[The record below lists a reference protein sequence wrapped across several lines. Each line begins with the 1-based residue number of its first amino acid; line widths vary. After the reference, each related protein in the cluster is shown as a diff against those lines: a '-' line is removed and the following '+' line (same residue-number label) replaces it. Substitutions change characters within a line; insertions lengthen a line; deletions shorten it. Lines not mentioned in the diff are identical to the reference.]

1 MCSTGTGKELPSEH
15 EEQCAFISAFRKAYP
30 GVRIIAIPNGGW
42 RDIRTAARLKAEG
55 VCRGVPD
62 IFIPAW
68 GLWIEMKK
76 QKGGAVSEAQKDWLE
91 YLDEIGYGAVVC
103 RGAEDA
109 MNTARSWLE
118 AVRDGAAACRLGQRN

>member
-15 EEQCAFISAFRKAYP
+15 EEQCAFVSAFRKTYP

-62 IFIPAW
+62 LFIPAW
-68 GLWIEMKK
+68 GLWIEMKRK
-76 QKGGAVSEAQKDWLE
+76 KGGVVSENQQDWLE
-91 YLDEIGYGAVVC
+91 YLDELGYGAVVC
-103 RGAEDA
+103 CGADDA
-109 MNTARSWLE
+109 MNMVHAWRE
-118 AVRDGAAACRLGQRN
+118 AVEDVVITDRLG

>member
-1 MCSTGTGKELPSEH
+1 M
-15 EEQCAFISAFRKAYP
+15 
-30 GVRIIAIPNGGW
+30 RIIAIPNGGW

-109 MNTARSWLE
+109 MNTACSWLE